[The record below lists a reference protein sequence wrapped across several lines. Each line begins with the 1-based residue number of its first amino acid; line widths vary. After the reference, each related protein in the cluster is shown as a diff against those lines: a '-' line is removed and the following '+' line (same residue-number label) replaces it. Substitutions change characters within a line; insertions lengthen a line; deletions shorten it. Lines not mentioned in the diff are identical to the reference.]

1 MNDTIQIVALIVDF
15 LLGSIS
21 FGVLLFFFIART
33 DISLNAFHQKLAIGI
48 FSVTVT
54 TIVVILALAL
64 PANTFGEFS
73 GRIGFV
79 TFTLAGPPA
88 IWAMVFVI
96 TARVFGDPTLS
107 ASLGHNA
114 IVVSQGI
121 PGHYKILGWDY
132 YRDWRAGLNSYQ
144 RVIEKSELHFIDDLL
159 PKVFYHGRFDL
170 LKPQGVTNTTL
181 FFFSRKGAVKF
192 QRIQAT
198 ARIENG
204 KRSEI
209 YLPQTSSTPEGR
221 TTCLHF
227 IRNEDRL
234 AQTGRHI
241 HGDWKVAPFKNIDI
255 LLVAVYENDQL
266 DDGDYVYVDVSKY
279 VDRELMDNASLDLVI
294 VSDRRIE
301 EYNVWEVAASLVSTE
316 KPVPLM
322 FRKVD
327 SQVNKRNVAV
337 VEKNLD
343 QVVKLFG
350 DWDVVLDQAAKGLLG
365 TTVGISG
372 DEVEEFFLK
381 VKGALGGYEV
391 EDANA
396 FQSLFRR
403 PAATDCVI
411 TRLKHQQNVILSTF
425 TWC

>member
-1 MNDTIQIVALIVDF
+1 MNDTIRGVALIVDF

-21 FGVLLFFFIART
+21 GVLLYFLVAKSNN
-33 DISLNAFHQKLAIGI
+33 SLDAFHQKLAMGV

-54 TIVVILALAL
+54 TIVVILGLAL
-64 PANTFGEFS
+64 PTDVFGGGLS
-73 GRIGFV
+73 GRTGFV

-88 IWAMVFVI
+88 IWVIVFLT
-96 TARVFGDPTLS
+96 TARVFGNPRESAGLTPSTLDLR
-107 ASLGHNA
+107 LGIERH
-114 IVVSQGI
+114 
-121 PGHYKILGWDY
+121 HKILGWDY
-132 YRDWRAGLNSYQ
+132 YRNWRAELNSYQ

-181 FFFSRKGAVKF
+181 FFFSSRGAVKF

-209 YLPQTSSTPEGR
+209 YLGQTSSTPEGR

-241 HGDWKVAPFKNIDI
+241 HGEWKVAPFKNIDI

-279 VDRELMDNASLDLVI
+279 VDLELMDNASLDLAI

-327 SQVNKRNVAV
+327 SQVNKRGVAA

-343 QVVKLFG
+343 QVAKLFG
-350 DWDVVLDQAAKGLLG
+350 DWDVVLDQAERGLLG
-365 TTVGISG
+365 TTIGICP

-391 EDANA
+391 EDANT
-396 FQSLFRR
+396 FQRLFHRP
-403 PAATDCVI
+403 PAADCVI
-411 TRLKHQQNVILSTF
+411 TRLRHQQNVILSTF

>member
-1 MNDTIQIVALIVDF
+1 MNDIIRVVALIVDF

-21 FGVLLFFFIART
+21 LGVLLYFFVART
-33 DISLNAFHQKLAIGI
+33 DNSPSAFHQKLAIGI
-48 FSVTVT
+48 FSLAVTA
-54 TIVVILALAL
+54 IVVILGLAL
-64 PANTFGEFS
+64 PTKVFGELS
-73 GRIGFV
+73 GSTGFI

-88 IWAMVFVI
+88 IWVMVFLI
-96 TARVFGDPTLS
+96 TARVFGDPTPI
-107 ASLGHNA
+107 ASPERDALNVGLE
-114 IVVSQGI
+114 IVR
-121 PGHYKILGWDY
+121 HYKALGWDY
-132 YRDWRAGLNSYQ
+132 YRDWRAELNSYR

-159 PKVFYHGRFDL
+159 PKVFYHGRFGL
-170 LKPQGVTNTTL
+170 LKPLGVTNTTL
-181 FFFSRKGAVKF
+181 FFFSRRGAVKF

-234 AQTGRHI
+234 AQTGRHV
-241 HGDWKVAPFKNIDI
+241 HGEWKVAPFKNIDI

-279 VDRELMDNASLDLVI
+279 VDLELMDNASLDLAI

-322 FRKVD
+322 FRKLD
-327 SQVNKRNVAV
+327 SQVTKRNVAA
-337 VEKNLD
+337 VEKNLE
-343 QVVKLFG
+343 QVTKLFG
-350 DWDVVLDQAAKGLLG
+350 DWGLVLDEAAKGLVG
-365 TTVGISG
+365 TTTAVCA

-381 VKGALGGYEV
+381 VKGALGDYQA
-391 EDANA
+391 EDGVT
-396 FQSLFRR
+396 FQSLFHR
-403 PAATDCVI
+403 PPATDCVI

>member
-1 MNDTIQIVALIVDF
+1 MNDTIRVVALIVDF

-21 FGVLLFFFIART
+21 FGVLLYFFVAKS
-33 DISLNAFHQKLAIGI
+33 DNSLNAFHQKLAIGI

-54 TIVVILALAL
+54 TIVVILGLAL
-64 PANTFGEFS
+64 PAKVFGELS
-73 GRIGFV
+73 GSTGFV

-88 IWAMVFVI
+88 IWVMIFVV
-96 TARVFGDPTLS
+96 TAKVFGDPTES
-107 ASLGHNA
+107 AGLARNA
-114 IVVSQGI
+114 LDLRLVIER
-121 PGHYKILGWDY
+121 HHKILGWDY
-132 YRDWRAGLNSYQ
+132 YRHWRAELNSYR

-159 PKVFYHGRFDL
+159 PKVFYHGRFGL

-181 FFFSRKGAVKF
+181 FFFSSRGAVKF

-209 YLPQTSSTPEGR
+209 YLGQTSSTPEGR

-241 HGDWKVAPFKNIDI
+241 HGEWKVAPFKNIDI

-279 VDRELMDNASLDLVI
+279 VDLELMDNASLDLAI

-327 SQVNKRNVAV
+327 TQVNKRSVAT

-343 QVVKLFG
+343 QVTKLFG

-365 TTVGISG
+365 TTAGICG

-391 EDANA
+391 EEANT
-396 FQSLFRR
+396 FQSLFHR
-403 PAATDCVI
+403 PPATDCVI
-411 TRLKHQQNVILSTF
+411 TRLKHQQNVVLSTF